1 MVLKI
6 LAPFATS
13 PIFTNYSISFVSLMT
28 HSSFSGI
35 WYSADALDVVI
46 GEVSCSEISE
56 VVIFYYSMI
65 NEILYVVAII
75 ER

>member
-1 MVLKI
+1 
-6 LAPFATS
+6 
-13 PIFTNYSISFVSLMT
+13 MT

-65 NEILYVVAII
+65 NEIYVVASYYRKYEKKVGNPKI
-75 ER
+75 

>member
-1 MVLKI
+1 
-6 LAPFATS
+6 
-13 PIFTNYSISFVSLMT
+13 MT

-46 GEVSCSEISE
+46 GEVSCSDISE